1 MRQTLFSSFSLF
13 VWLYSLLI
21 LAGCSDTPYTGS
33 MLSLGDVDKYIVRPD
48 SATICLQTEVDSRC
62 FRRNADGKGPI
73 IHIYPQKLVYEFY
86 YQDDPILRVQR
97 TTDTTA
103 LRQTLSEQ
111 ETQSPRGD
119 STFGNGD
126 GGGNNNGNG
135 NGNPNGN
142 TDPNNT
148 DNTDLDNGNGGGNN
162 NGNGNDDGNP
172 NGNTDPNNTDDD
184 DFGDAADLFS
194 GNDGWFIRLYYP
206 EGRNPPRG
214 VRRLEDSRLTIKIN
228 GQPIRSADIQGFAH
242 TTGSRGPT
250 VQFFYPNVSGEA
262 SQLTVE
268 VTGLVADGETVTFYV
283 DPLTET
289 N

>member
-1 MRQTLFSSFSLF
+1 MRQTLFPSFLSF
-13 VWLYSLLI
+13 VWLYGLL
-21 LAGCSDTPYTGS
+21 LLTGCSDMPQTS
-33 MLSLGDVDKYIVRPD
+33 LMLDPDDIDKYIVRPD
-48 SATICLQTEVDSRC
+48 AAMICLRTEIDSRC
-62 FRRNADGKGPI
+62 FTRSADGKGPI
-73 IHIYPQKLVYEFY
+73 IHIHPQKLVYEFY

-97 TTDTTA
+97 ATDTTA
-103 LRQTLSEQ
+103 LRQTLSAQ
-111 ETQSPRGD
+111 ETQVPRGD
-119 STFGNGD
+119 STL
-126 GGGNNNGNG
+126 GNG
-135 NGNPNGN
+135 NGG
-142 TDPNNT
+142 NNT
-148 DNTDLDNGNGGGNN
+148 
-162 NGNGNDDGNP
+162 GNP
-172 NGNTDPNNTDDD
+172 NGNTDPNNTDDTDED

-242 TTGSRGPT
+242 TTGSRGPA

>member
-1 MRQTLFSSFSLF
+1 MRQTLFSSFLSF
-13 VWLYSLLI
+13 VWLYSLLA
-21 LAGCSDTPYTGS
+21 LTGCSDMPQTPS
-33 MLSLGDVDKYIVRPD
+33 MFTLDDIDEYIVRPD
-48 SATICLQTEVDSRC
+48 AATICLQTEVDSRC

-97 TTDTTA
+97 TTDTTV

-111 ETQSPRGD
+111 ETQSPRSD
-119 STFGNGD
+119 STLGNGD
-126 GGGNNNGNG
+126 
-135 NGNPNGN
+135 
-142 TDPNNT
+142 
-148 DNTDLDNGNGGGNN
+148 GGGNN

-172 NGNTDPNNTDDD
+172 NGNTDPNNTDNTDED

-194 GNDGWFIRLYYP
+194 GNNGWFIRLYYP

-228 GQPIRSADIQGFAH
+228 GQPIRSVDIQGFAH
-242 TTGSRGPT
+242 TTGSRGPA

>member
-1 MRQTLFSSFSLF
+1 MRQTLFSSFTSF
-13 VWLYSLLI
+13 VWLYSLL
-21 LAGCSDTPYTGS
+21 LLTGCSDTPYTGS
-33 MLSLGDVDKYIVRPD
+33 MLSPVDIDKYIVRPD
-48 SATICLQTEVDSRC
+48 VATICLQTEVDSRC
-62 FRRNADGKGPI
+62 FTRNADGKGPI

-119 STFGNGD
+119 STLGD
-126 GGGNNNGNG
+126 GGGNNNGND
-135 NGNPNGN
+135 NGNPNDN

-148 DNTDLDNGNGGGNN
+148 DE
-162 NGNGNDDGNP
+162 
-172 NGNTDPNNTDDD
+172 D

-242 TTGSRGPT
+242 TTGSRGSA